1 MELTSDWVH
10 INPAGAMFQFQVRE
24 DSGRYHLTLAALQAA
39 IKKNIDGLSTTDIKQ
54 LKTMMKINSQ
64 QFEDVSLMAA

>member
-1 MELTSDWVH
+1 MARLGL
-10 INPAGAMFQFQVRE
+10 PVRLLNHC
-24 DSGRYHLTLAALQAA
+24 GRYHLTLAAFQAA
-39 IKKNIDGLSTTDIKQ
+39 IKKNIDGLSTTAIKQ